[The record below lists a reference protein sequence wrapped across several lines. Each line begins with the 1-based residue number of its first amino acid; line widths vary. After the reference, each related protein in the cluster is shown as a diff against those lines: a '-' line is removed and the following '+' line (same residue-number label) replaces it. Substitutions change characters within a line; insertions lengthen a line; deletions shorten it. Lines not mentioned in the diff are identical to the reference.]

1 MKHNTV
7 KVKEHYNWP
16 VTILLIIGIVVVILL
31 PLYMALMIA
40 IKDPSDMNNILAFPK
55 KIRLQNF
62 ADAWVMTDF
71 PRKFFNTA
79 YYCDQPD
86 FHPDHK
92 LLCSLCNYKKPQEEQ
107 ILLRYVLLFYQCH
120 VYSLPGNYAAIGC
133 AGKYL
138 PSG

>member
-40 IKDPSDMNNILAFPK
+40 IKDPSDMNNILALPK

-62 ADAWVMTDF
+62 VDAWVMTDF
-71 PRKFFNTA
+71 PRKFLQETVRRANSS
-79 YYCDQPD
+79 P
-86 FHPDHK
+86 
-92 LLCSLCNYKKPQEEQ
+92 LCIT
-107 ILLRYVLLFYQCH
+107 ILSVPCLF
-120 VYSLPGNYAAIGC
+120 
-133 AGKYL
+133 
-138 PSG
+138 PSR